1 MDASLFEIINQLA
14 GKVPWLDVIM
24 IFSAKYLPIIFAVAL
39 IVAYLS
45 FRADQQRMAVLAGIS
60 ALIALGIA
68 QSIAFLDPRPRPYL
82 THVAH
87 LLIERSNDP
96 SFPSDHATF
105 SFAIATM
112 IWLYNRKAGV
122 ILIGLAGLVG
132 FSRVYVGT
140 HYPMDVIGGAAL
152 GIVVSLITEHLSKQ
166 HRIRAFLDKF
176 FMLLYDWRL
185 ASKPE
190 WVENP

>member
-152 GIVVSLITEHLSKQ
+152 GIVVSLITVHLSKQ
-166 HRIRAFLDKF
+166 HTIRAFLDKF

>member
-1 MDASLFEIINQLA
+1 MDASGFQLINNLA
-14 GKVPWLDVIM
+14 GKVPWLDILM
-24 IFSAKYLPIIFAVAL
+24 ILSAKYLPIVFAVAL
-39 IVAYLS
+39 IILYLT
-45 FRADQQRMAVLAGIS
+45 FRANRQRVAVLAAIS
-60 ALIALGIA
+60 TLTALGIA
-68 QSIAFLDPRPRPYL
+68 QSIAFLYPRPRPYL

-112 IWLYNRKAGV
+112 VWQYNRKIGV
-122 ILIGLAGLVG
+122 ILMGLAVLVG

-152 GIVVSLITEHLSKQ
+152 GITVSLVIDHIARRNKIHAL
-166 HRIRAFLDKF
+166 LDRF
-176 FMLLYDWRL
+176 FMWLYTWRL
-185 ASKPE
+185 AGKPE
-190 WVENP
+190 